1 MTDIRGRDT
10 EMGIG
15 PDRFPA
21 TPWSAILRTG
31 AGDPG
36 ARREALQQLVQM
48 YWRSIYAY
56 VRRKW
61 GKSNEDAKDLT
72 QAFVA
77 SILEKEFFQEADR
90 DRGRFRA
97 LLRTALENFLR
108 NQYAESKTRRRGGA
122 HRTLSL
128 DAAMEAEGAEIH
140 ISESDPP
147 EDIMRR
153 EWTRTLFGRAVNELR
168 RTYAAEDKERY
179 MAVFDR
185 YQFGEGDDVSYD
197 SVAKELGLK
206 IWDVTN
212 YLADAR
218 RRLRGLIE
226 KFVREYCVSEEDFR
240 EEISELFG
248 DGK

>member
-1 MTDIRGRDT
+1 MNDARGHDT

-31 AGDPG
+31 AGDPEQ
-36 ARREALQQLVQM
+36 RRLALQQLVQM
-48 YWRSIYAY
+48 YWRSIYVY

-72 QAFVA
+72 QTFIA
-77 SILEKEFFQEADR
+77 SILEKEFFQDADR

-128 DAAMEAEGAEIH
+128 DAAMEAEGAEIPVN
-140 ISESDPP
+140 EGDAP
-147 EDIMRR
+147 EALYRR
-153 EWTRTLFGRAVNELR
+153 EWTRTLFARAVAELR
-168 RTYAAEDKERY
+168 RVYAAEDKDRY

-185 YQFGEGDDVSYD
+185 YQFSEGDDVSYE

-218 RRLRGLIE
+218 RRLRALIE
-226 KFVREYCVSEEDFR
+226 KFVREYCVSEVDFK
-240 EEISELFG
+240 EEIADLFG
-248 DGK
+248 E

>member
-1 MTDIRGRDT
+1 MNENRGQDT

-31 AGDPG
+31 AGDPE
-36 ARREALQQLVQM
+36 ARRLALQQLVQM
-48 YWRSIYAY
+48 YWRSIYVY

-61 GKSNEDAKDLT
+61 GKTNEDAKDLT

-128 DAAMEAEGAEIH
+128 DAAMEAEGAEIPV
-140 ISESDPP
+140 DDADAP
-147 EDIMRR
+147 EALYRR
-153 EWTRTLFGRAVNELR
+153 EWTRTLFSRAVAELR
-168 RTYAAEDKERY
+168 RVYAGEGKERY

-185 YQFGEGDDVSYD
+185 YQFGEGDDVSYE

-226 KFVREYCVSEEDFR
+226 NFVREYCVSEEDFK

>member
-1 MTDIRGRDT
+1 MTDQRGRDT
-10 EMGIG
+10 EMGVG
-15 PDRFPA
+15 PERFPA

-31 AGDPG
+31 AADPE
-36 ARREALQQLVQM
+36 ARRVALHTLVQM
-48 YWRSIYAY
+48 YWRSIYVY

-61 GKSNEDAKDLT
+61 GKSNEDANDLT
-72 QAFVA
+72 QTFIA

-128 DAAMEAEGAEIH
+128 DAAMEAEGAEIPVNDA
-140 ISESDPP
+140 EPP
-147 EDIMRR
+147 EALYRR
-153 EWTRTLFGRAVNELR
+153 EWTRTLFTRAVTELR
-168 RTYAAEDKERY
+168 RTYAAEDKDRY

-185 YQFGEGDDVSYD
+185 YQFSEGDDVSYE
-197 SVAKELGLK
+197 SVARELGLK

-226 KFVREYCVSEEDFR
+226 KFVREYSVSEEDFK
-240 EEISELFG
+240 EEIRELFG
-248 DGK
+248 E

>member
-1 MTDIRGRDT
+1 MNDARGRDT

-31 AGDPG
+31 AGDPEQ
-36 ARREALQQLVQM
+36 RRLALQQLVQM
-48 YWRSIYAY
+48 YWRSIYVY

-61 GKSNEDAKDLT
+61 GKTNEDAKDLT
-72 QAFVA
+72 QTFIA
-77 SILEKEFFQEADR
+77 SILEKEFFQDADR

-108 NQYAESKTRRRGGA
+108 NQYAEAKTRRRGGA

-128 DAAMEAEGAEIH
+128 DAAMEAEGAEIPVN
-140 ISESDPP
+140 EGEAP
-147 EDIMRR
+147 EALYRR
-153 EWTRTLFGRAVNELR
+153 EWTRTLFARAVAELR
-168 RTYAAEDKERY
+168 RVYSAEDKDRY

-185 YQFGEGDDVSYD
+185 YQFSEGDDVSYE

-218 RRLRGLIE
+218 RRLRALIE
-226 KFVREYCVSEEDFR
+226 KFVREYCVSEEDFK
-240 EEISELFG
+240 EEIADLFG
-248 DGK
+248 E

>member
-1 MTDIRGRDT
+1 
-10 EMGIG
+10 MGIG

-31 AGDPG
+31 AGDPE
-36 ARREALQQLVQM
+36 ARRTALHQLVQM
-48 YWRSIYAY
+48 YWRSIYVY

-61 GKSNEDAKDLT
+61 GKTNEDAKDLT

-128 DAAMEAEGAEIH
+128 DAAMEAEGAEIPVN
-140 ISESDPP
+140 ETDAP
-147 EDIMRR
+147 EALYRR
-153 EWTRTLFGRAVNELR
+153 EWTRTLFARAVAELR

-179 MAVFDR
+179 MEVFDR
-185 YQFGEGDDVSYD
+185 YQFADGDDVSYE

-226 KFVREYCVSEEDFR
+226 KFVREYCVSEEDFKG
-240 EEISELFG
+240 EITELFG
-248 DGK
+248 E